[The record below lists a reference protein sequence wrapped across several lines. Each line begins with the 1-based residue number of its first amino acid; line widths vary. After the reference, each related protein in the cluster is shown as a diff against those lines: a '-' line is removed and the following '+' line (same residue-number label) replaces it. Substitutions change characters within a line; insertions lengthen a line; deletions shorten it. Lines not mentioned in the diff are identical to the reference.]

1 MKELTNLLLFSV
13 LLLSTSCDPD
23 VTVDYHITNRTD
35 DKLKVKIFGLRD
47 EYNIII
53 QEYDTLIGQG
63 ERLNIYRLNYLSS
76 DYINPA
82 DTITIFDSIQVVKN
96 VVKAKSD
103 FKRLD
108 TWDYSEKTQKYGGGL
123 YSYELIITSDDF

>member
-1 MKELTNLLLFSV
+1 MTDEHERIDQSNFILKYFE
-13 LLLSTSCDPD
+13 LSTSCDPD

-63 ERLNIYRLNYLSS
+63 KRLSIYRLNYLSL
-76 DYINPA
+76 
-82 DTITIFDSIQVVKN
+82 TI
-96 VVKAKSD
+96 
-103 FKRLD
+103 
-108 TWDYSEKTQKYGGGL
+108 
-123 YSYELIITSDDF
+123 

>member
-1 MKELTNLLLFSV
+1 MYQRCV
-13 LLLSTSCDPD
+13 
-23 VTVDYHITNRTD
+23 
-35 DKLKVKIFGLRD
+35 
-47 EYNIII
+47 I